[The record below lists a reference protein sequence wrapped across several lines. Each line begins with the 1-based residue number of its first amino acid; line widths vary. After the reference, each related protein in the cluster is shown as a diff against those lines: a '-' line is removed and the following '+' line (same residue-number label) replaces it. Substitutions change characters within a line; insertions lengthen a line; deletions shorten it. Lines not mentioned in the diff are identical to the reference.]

1 LFIEAQK
8 QKIIS
13 KKEIDD
19 LINQVSLT
27 KRSSAKIAAIII
39 SQDNAYMSEYVQK
52 LFGIIQSDNS
62 SDDDKVKATL
72 TFGEI
77 GQNKDLSQMGG
88 VLESISNLF

>member
-39 SQDNAYMSEYVQK
+39 SQDNTYMGEYVQK
-52 LFGIIQSDNS
+52 LFGII
-62 SDDDKVKATL
+62 
-72 TFGEI
+72 
-77 GQNKDLSQMGG
+77 
-88 VLESISNLF
+88 